1 MRAVVDIIGLVIT
14 AMKPLYTGLT
24 VVANSASPYVITG
37 FTTTLGLYVGQK
49 VKVIGANPVVTACRV
64 KDKDRQVTFIGVA
77 D

>member
-49 VKVIGANPVVTACRV
+49 VKVIGAIPV
-64 KDKDRQVTFIGVA
+64 
-77 D
+77 